1 MNKKLIT
8 VILAAFLIG
17 NILAMPVCATE
28 TEEET
33 WPMEISTDAAQAQ
46 TAEEAEDRCAES
58 RLGVLEAVEAE
69 QPTTPPTVPETPV
82 LEPVVPT
89 AEPAVATAPPTV
101 PTAPATEPTAP
112 PAQADPPASEPAE
125 PAANTE
131 PTYPFIPNEPGGS
144 IPTAL
149 RIDTENVYQGMDLAY
164 EDGYMPR
171 TENGYMYLVLPLLSN
186 GSIYENKIKVSL
198 GLGGGASSPFVIAN
212 YEKTFYLETVVP
224 KNSMEEIEL
233 FLVKFELTLS
243 DDRVNGVYPVTV
255 SISGYDETGKSIDC
269 THTIYV
275 TIFDGKSNKVSAPAQ
290 SVPTAEPVVYISSST
305 VQPEKVMAGQ
315 EFSLTVTLKN
325 SLNTKM
331 VKNMMVKVDTG
342 NLQINLLEDTN
353 IFQIDKIPA
362 GEEAALT
369 LRFGSDASIPAG
381 KYNLNF
387 TFSYDSSTTLK
398 LSSAGSTIVEIQQPA
413 NMELVMPRFPQ
424 SVTVGE
430 TIPVSLQVMN
440 MGRDRMN
447 NVRCVV
453 SGFGFAPSNT
463 GYIGTMDAGSSSMTK
478 VELYIIA
485 LNASKGNDNGSQY
498 GTTTG
503 TVTLIYEDSSGEEF
517 SQETQFETE
526 VKRPIVELPQT
537 QDRED
542 AKQQA
547 SRAWWVA
554 ILVLGGVA
562 LGTLIIAFVV
572 GHNKRKDGPYL

>member
-1 MNKKLIT
+1 MKKKRIT
-8 VILAAFLIG
+8 VILAVFLIG
-17 NILAMPVCATE
+17 TILAVPVGAAE
-28 TEEET
+28 TEEPT
-33 WPMEISTDAAQAQ
+33 FPMEMTTDAAQAQ
-46 TAEEAEDRCAES
+46 TAEEADVSGAES
-58 RLGVLEAVEAE
+58 ELGTLETVETVP
-69 QPTTPPTVPETPV
+69 PTTPPTVPATPV
-82 LEPVVPT
+82 PEPVVPPTEPT
-89 AEPAVATAPPTV
+89 AATAPPTL
-101 PTAPATEPTAP
+101 PTAPATEPTVP
-112 PAQADPPASEPAE
+112 PAQTDPPASAPTE

-131 PTYPFIPNEPGGS
+131 PTDSLIPSEPGS
-144 IPTAL
+144 TIPTAL
-149 RIDTENVYQGMDLAY
+149 RIDTENVYQGMDIAY

-171 TENGYMYLVLPLLSN
+171 TENGCMYLVLPLLSN

-224 KNSMEEIEL
+224 KNSMEEVEL

-255 SISGYDETGKSIDC
+255 SISGYDEAGMSIDC

-275 TIFDGKSNKVSAPAQ
+275 TVFDGKSNKVSTPAP

-325 SLNTKM
+325 SLNTKT

-353 IFQIDKIPA
+353 IFQIDQIPA

-440 MGRDRMN
+440 MGRDRMH
-447 NVRCVV
+447 NVRCVL

-485 LNASKGNDNGSQY
+485 LNASKGNENGSQY
-498 GTTTG
+498 GSTTG
-503 TVTLIYEDSSGEEF
+503 TVTLIYEDRSGEEF
-517 SQETQFETE
+517 SQKTQFETT
-526 VKRPIVELPQT
+526 VNRPIVELPQT

-542 AKQQA
+542 VKQQA

-562 LGTLIIAFVV
+562 LGTLIIALAVR
-572 GHNKRKDGPYL
+572 HNDRKDRHYL